1 MAAMDME
8 IVYLESV
15 NAIPAMTA
23 NIAVKVSALCY
34 AVGRGIT
41 SMENVCA
48 SLAGREKN
56 AILDMRSAKCQIVAG
71 MDIARM
77 VNVSA

>member
-23 NIAVKVSALCY
+23 NIAVKVSFEFLPGKQIWTHLEISNIKEIA
-34 AVGRGIT
+34 
-41 SMENVCA
+41 CA
-48 SLAGREKN
+48 FQNR
-56 AILDMRSAKCQIVAG
+56 IFRSIS
-71 MDIARM
+71 I
-77 VNVSA
+77 